1 MSGILFGFVMGGLTG
16 AGVSYVFNDK
26 DDTSPKGGAKPKAR
40 TSRKRTNAPASSAK
54 PRRSFYDV
62 LGVPRTA
69 SPSDIRRAYK
79 KLAMKHHPN
88 KGGNTDKMQEV
99 NEACNVLK
107 NANKRHKYN
116 EGL

>member
-1 MSGILFGFVMGGLTG
+1 MSGILFGFVMGGVVG
-16 AGVSYVFNDK
+16 AGVSYAVKSK

-40 TSRKRTNAPASSAK
+40 TSRKRNNAPASSAK

-69 SPSDIRRAYK
+69 SASDIRRAYR

-88 KGGNTDKMQEV
+88 KGGDTEKMQEV
-99 NEACNVLK
+99 NEAYNVLR
-107 NANKRHKYN
+107 NANKRRKYN